1 MEHRGFTPPRTAGE
15 AGVCTAQTS
24 MSLSITS
31 TTGSPVEL
39 IVPRGE
45 TLESLRTRISHK
57 LRLQTDRMVLVHK
70 DRHLTAGRLMEQ
82 GVRDGSKLT
91 LVPMIETGFTC
102 SNSRK
107 TTVMDMLESLTDTQI
122 NDFLSGRSPLAL
134 SVGTGAHTMYVQ
146 LQLSQNVTKLQ
157 EDEDSKT
164 SDHHPSSST
173 SQTSCP
179 SLLSHHSSSSPHC
192 TTQRPRGSF
201 KSSAGVSPVSR
212 HSSASLLHSHS
223 DHVPPSLSGFP
234 RSSCLQQ
241 AATPVGSDKPSSSIP
256 EPLSPAAASTF
267 TQPGAVIESFS
278 SHSPGVFSGTFSGTL
293 TPCSQSDVGHPRRG
307 VSVILQILNDLLKA
321 AYHHKGAPTPLH
333 HCPTSSPAVS
343 QPSADEP
350 CKARNIQ
357 LTRRAELK
365 GDELLPSSLEENKA
379 LQCKLERL
387 HFLMHRRRLRRRTQ
401 RSPQFHQ
408 ATHPKPHQRHRSSV
422 VNEKRFSR
430 RASYQ

>member
-1 MEHRGFTPPRTAGE
+1 MEHRGFTPPRSAGG
-15 AGVCTAQTS
+15 AGVCTASTT

-39 IVPRGE
+39 TVPRGE

-57 LRLQTDRMVLVHK
+57 LRLQTDRMVLVHR

-91 LVPMIETGFTC
+91 LVPTIETGFTCC

-134 SVGTGAHTMYVQ
+134 SVGTGAHTMHVQ
-146 LQLSQNVTKLQ
+146 LQLTQNVKKLQ

-164 SDHHPSSST
+164 SDCCPSSST
-173 SQTSCP
+173 SQTFCP
-179 SLLSHHSSSSPHC
+179 TLLSHSSSLSPHC
-192 TTQRPRGSF
+192 STQRPKVSL
-201 KSSAGVSPVSR
+201 SSAGVSPLSR
-212 HSSASLLHSHS
+212 FSLHSHT
-223 DHVPPSLSGFP
+223 DHVPPPLSGFP
-234 RSSCLQQ
+234 HSSFLQQ

-256 EPLSPAAASTF
+256 EPRSPAAASTF
-267 TQPGAVIESFS
+267 TQPGAVIESFE
-278 SHSPGVFSGTFSGTL
+278 SHSQGIFSGTFSGTL

-307 VSVILQILNDLLKA
+307 ISVILQILNDLLRA
-321 AYHHKGAPTPLH
+321 AYHHKGAPTSPLH
-333 HCPTSSPAVS
+333 HCPTSSPAVNH
-343 QPSADEP
+343 PSADEP
-350 CKARNIQ
+350 CKARNRPP
-357 LTRRAELK
+357 TRRAELK
-365 GDELLPSSLEENKA
+365 GDELLPSSLEEINA

-387 HFLMHRRRLRRRTQ
+387 HFLMHRRRLRRRT
-401 RSPQFHQ
+401 RRNPQL
-408 ATHPKPHQRHRSSV
+408 HPPRPRQRHCSSV